1 LACVGNIAK
10 AMKTAMEPYVRSLLD
25 VMLSAGLSPTLVE
38 ALEQI
43 SDRYGVPFNNL
54 IFLIKNFPQKCSGA

>member
-1 LACVGNIAK
+1 
-10 AMKTAMEPYVRSLLD
+10 
-25 VMLSAGLSPTLVE
+25 MLSAGLSPTLVE

-54 IFLIKNFPQKCSGA
+54 IFLIKIFPQKWSGA

>member
-1 LACVGNIAK
+1 
-10 AMKTAMEPYVRSLLD
+10 MKTAMEPYVRSLLD
-25 VMLSAGLSPTLVE
+25 VMLSSGLSPTLVE

-54 IFLIKNFPQKCSGA
+54 NFLTKNFLQKWLGA